1 MIELKNVSFKY
12 ELQENTLIK
21 NINLTIDEGEFVGII
36 GKNGS
41 GKTTLCNI
49 IRGIIP
55 DFIQGKISGD
65 IIIDDKNI
73 DDIERGEMAEL
84 VGFVFQNPFSQISGI
99 KKTVFEEIAYG
110 LENLGVERE
119 EIIKRVE
126 DVIKLLKI
134 EDLRDKAPN
143 ELSGGQSQRV
153 AIASIIVMNPKILIF
168 DEPTSQLDPLGTQEV
183 FDILKLLKS
192 QNKTIILVEHKI
204 DMIAEYADR
213 VIVLDDG
220 EILFDGD
227 CHRILSNRKIEEH
240 NVSMPIVSKL
250 AHQINDRRQGFFKN
264 IPITLEEC
272 KRELEANW
280 WAN

>member
-12 ELQENTLIK
+12 ELQQEKTIK
-21 NINLTIDEGEFVGII
+21 NLDLYVGQGEFIGII

-55 DFIQGKISGD
+55 DFVQGEISGD
-65 IIIDDKNI
+65 IIIDNKNI

-110 LENLGVERE
+110 LENLGVPRE
-119 EIIKRVE
+119 EIKRRVT

-134 EDLRDKAPN
+134 KDLQDKNPN

-153 AIASIIVMNPKILIF
+153 AIASIIVMNPKVLIF
-168 DEPTSQLDPLGTQEV
+168 DEPTSQLDPLGTEEI

-204 DMIAEYADR
+204 DLIAEYADR
-213 VIVLDDG
+213 VVVMDDG
-220 EILFDGD
+220 KIIFNGET
-227 CHRILSNRKIEEH
+227 HEVLSNDKIEES

-250 AHQINDRRQGFFKN
+250 AYKMNTVKPGFFKKV
-264 IPITLEEC
+264 PITLDEC
-272 KRELEANW
+272 KKELEED
-280 WAN
+280 

>member
-12 ELQENTLIK
+12 ELQQEKTIK
-21 NINLTIDEGEFVGII
+21 NLDLYVQQGEFIGII

-55 DFIQGKISGD
+55 DFVQGEISGD
-65 IIIDDKNI
+65 IIIDNKNI

-110 LENLGVERE
+110 LENLGVPRE
-119 EIIKRVE
+119 EIKQRVT

-134 EDLRDKAPN
+134 EDLQDKNPN

-153 AIASIIVMNPKILIF
+153 AIASIIVMNPKVLIF
-168 DEPTSQLDPLGTQEV
+168 DKSARPTG
-183 FDILKLLKS
+183 
-192 QNKTIILVEHKI
+192 N
-204 DMIAEYADR
+204 
-213 VIVLDDG
+213 
-220 EILFDGD
+220 
-227 CHRILSNRKIEEH
+227 
-240 NVSMPIVSKL
+240 
-250 AHQINDRRQGFFKN
+250 
-264 IPITLEEC
+264 
-272 KRELEANW
+272 
-280 WAN
+280 

>member
-12 ELQENTLIK
+12 ELQEEKTIK
-21 NINLTIDEGEFVGII
+21 NLDLYVKQGEFVGII

-55 DFIQGKISGD
+55 DFVQGEITGN
-65 IIIDDKNI
+65 IIIDNKDIN
-73 DDIERGEMAEL
+73 DIERGKMAEL

-110 LENLGVERE
+110 LENLGVPRE
-119 EIIKRVE
+119 EIRQRVT

-134 EDLRDKAPN
+134 EDLQDKNPN

-153 AIASIIVMNPKILIF
+153 AIASIIVMNPNALIF
-168 DEPTSQLDPLGTQEV
+168 DEPTSQLDPLGTEEI

-204 DMIAEYADR
+204 DLIAEYADR
-213 VIVLDDG
+213 VVVMDDG
-220 EILFDGD
+220 QIIFNGETHEILSDK
-227 CHRILSNRKIEEH
+227 KIEDH

-250 AHQINDRRQGFFKN
+250 AYKLNDEKQGFFKN
-264 IPITLEEC
+264 IPITLDEC
-272 KRELEANW
+272 KKELEED
-280 WAN
+280 

>member
-12 ELQENTLIK
+12 ELQEEKTIK
-21 NINLTIDEGEFVGII
+21 NLDLYVKQGEFVGII

-55 DFIQGKISGD
+55 DFVQGTITGSIS
-65 IIIDDKNI
+65 IDNKNI
-73 DDIERGEMAEL
+73 NDIERGEMAEL

-110 LENLGVERE
+110 LENLGVSRE
-119 EIIKRVE
+119 EIRQRVT

-134 EDLRDKAPN
+134 EDLQDKNPN

-153 AIASIIVMNPKILIF
+153 AIASIIVMNPKVLIF
-168 DEPTSQLDPLGTQEV
+168 DEPTSQLDPLGTEEI

-204 DMIAEYADR
+204 DLIAEYADR
-213 VIVLDDG
+213 VVVMDDG
-220 EILFDGD
+220 EIIFNGET
-227 CHRILSNRKIEEH
+227 HEVLSNDKIEQY

-250 AHQINDRRQGFFKN
+250 AYKLNEEKPGFFKN
-264 IPITLEEC
+264 IPITLDEC
-272 KRELEANW
+272 KKELEEN
-280 WAN
+280 

>member
-1 MIELKNVSFKY
+1 MIELKNISFKY
-12 ELQENTLIK
+12 ELQEENTIK
-21 NINLTIDEGEFVGII
+21 DLNLHVREGEFIGVI
-36 GKNGS
+36 GKNGA

-55 DFIQGKISGD
+55 DFIQGDISGD
-65 IIIDDKNI
+65 IIIDSKNI
-73 DDIERGEMAEL
+73 NDIERGEMAEL

-119 EIIKRVE
+119 EMKRRVK
-126 DVIKLLKI
+126 DVIQLLKI
-134 EDLRDKAPN
+134 EDLQDKNPL

-168 DEPTSQLDPLGTQEV
+168 DEPTSQLDPLGTEEI

-204 DMIAEYADR
+204 DLIAEYADR
-213 VIVLDDG
+213 VVVMDEGEIVFDG
-220 EILFDGD
+220 ET
-227 CHRILSNRKIEEH
+227 HEVLSNKKIEDH

-250 AHQINDRRQGFFKN
+250 AYSLNEERAGFFKN
-264 IPITLEEC
+264 IPITLAEC
-272 KRELEANW
+272 KRELEDN
-280 WAN
+280 

>member
-1 MIELKNVSFKY
+1 MIELKNISFKY
-12 ELQENTLIK
+12 ELQEENTIK
-21 NINLTIDEGEFVGII
+21 DLNLHVREGEFIGVI
-36 GKNGS
+36 GKNGA

-55 DFIQGKISGD
+55 DFIQGDISGD
-65 IIIDDKNI
+65 IIIDSKNI
-73 DDIERGEMAEL
+73 NDIERGEMAEL

-119 EIIKRVE
+119 EMKRRVK
-126 DVIKLLKI
+126 DVIELLKI
-134 EDLRDKAPN
+134 EDLQEKNPL

-168 DEPTSQLDPLGTQEV
+168 DEPTSQLDPLGTEEI

-204 DMIAEYADR
+204 DLIAEYADR
-213 VIVLDDG
+213 VVVMDEGEIVFDG
-220 EILFDGD
+220 ET
-227 CHRILSNRKIEEH
+227 HEVLSNKKIEDH

-250 AHQINDRRQGFFKN
+250 AYSLNEERAGFFKN
-264 IPITLEEC
+264 IPITLAEC
-272 KRELEANW
+272 KRELEDN
-280 WAN
+280 

>member
-12 ELQENTLIK
+12 ELQEEKTIK
-21 NINLTIDEGEFVGII
+21 NLDLYVKQGEFVGII

-55 DFIQGKISGD
+55 DFVQGEIIGN
-65 IIIDDKNI
+65 IIIDNKNI
-73 DDIERGEMAEL
+73 NDIERGEMAEL

-110 LENLGVERE
+110 LENLGVSRE
-119 EIIKRVE
+119 EIRQRVT

-134 EDLRDKAPN
+134 EDLQDKNPN

-153 AIASIIVMNPKILIF
+153 AIASIIVMNPKVLIF
-168 DEPTSQLDPLGTQEV
+168 DEPTSQLDPLGTEEI

-204 DMIAEYADR
+204 DLIAEYADR
-213 VIVLDDG
+213 VVVMDDG
-220 EILFDGD
+220 EIIFNGET
-227 CHRILSNRKIEEH
+227 HEVLSNDKIEQH

-250 AHQINDRRQGFFKN
+250 AYKLNEEKPGFFKN
-264 IPITLEEC
+264 IPITLDEC
-272 KRELEANW
+272 KKELEEN
-280 WAN
+280 

>member
-12 ELQENTLIK
+12 ELQEEKTIK
-21 NINLTIDEGEFVGII
+21 NLDLYVKQGEFVGII

-55 DFIQGKISGD
+55 DFVQGEITGN
-65 IIIDDKNI
+65 IIIDNKDIN
-73 DDIERGEMAEL
+73 DIERGEMAEL

-110 LENLGVERE
+110 LENLGVPRE
-119 EIIKRVE
+119 EIRQRVT

-134 EDLRDKAPN
+134 EDLQDKNPN

-153 AIASIIVMNPKILIF
+153 AIASIIVMNPKVLIF
-168 DEPTSQLDPLGTQEV
+168 DEPTSQLDPLGTEEI

-204 DMIAEYADR
+204 DLIAEYADR
-213 VIVLDDG
+213 VVVMDDG
-220 EILFDGD
+220 EIIFNGET
-227 CHRILSNRKIEEH
+227 HEVLSNDKIEQH

-250 AHQINDRRQGFFKN
+250 AYKLNEEKPGFFKN
-264 IPITLEEC
+264 IPITLDEC
-272 KRELEANW
+272 KKELEEN
-280 WAN
+280 

>member
-12 ELQENTLIK
+12 ELQEEKTIR
-21 NINLTIDEGEFVGII
+21 NLDLYVKQGEFVGII

-55 DFIQGKISGD
+55 DFVQGTITGSISIDNKD
-65 IIIDDKNI
+65 IN
-73 DDIERGEMAEL
+73 DIERGEMAEL

-110 LENLGVERE
+110 LENLGVPRE
-119 EIIKRVE
+119 EIRQRVT

-134 EDLRDKAPN
+134 EDLQDKNPN

-153 AIASIIVMNPKILIF
+153 AIASIIVMNPKVLIF
-168 DEPTSQLDPLGTQEV
+168 DEPTSQLDPLGTEEI
-183 FDILKLLKS
+183 FDILKLLKA

-204 DMIAEYADR
+204 DLIAEYADR
-213 VIVLDDG
+213 VVVMDDG
-220 EILFDGD
+220 EIIFNGET
-227 CHRILSNRKIEEH
+227 HEVLSNDKIEQH

-250 AHQINDRRQGFFKN
+250 AYKLNEEKPGFFKN
-264 IPITLEEC
+264 IPITLDEC
-272 KRELEANW
+272 KKELEEN
-280 WAN
+280 

>member
-12 ELQENTLIK
+12 ELQEEKTIKTLDLYVK
-21 NINLTIDEGEFVGII
+21 QGEFVGII

-55 DFIQGKISGD
+55 DFVQGTITGSIS
-65 IIIDDKNI
+65 IDNKNI
-73 DDIERGEMAEL
+73 NDIERGEMAEL

-110 LENLGVERE
+110 LENLGVPRE
-119 EIIKRVE
+119 EIRQRVT

-134 EDLRDKAPN
+134 EDLQDKNPN

-153 AIASIIVMNPKILIF
+153 AIASIIVMNPKVLIF
-168 DEPTSQLDPLGTQEV
+168 DEPTSQLDPLGTEEI

-204 DMIAEYADR
+204 DLIAEYADR
-213 VIVLDDG
+213 VVVMDDG
-220 EILFDGD
+220 EIIFNGET
-227 CHRILSNRKIEEH
+227 HEVLSNDKIEQH

-250 AHQINDRRQGFFKN
+250 AYKLNEEKPRFFKN
-264 IPITLEEC
+264 IPITLDEC
-272 KRELEANW
+272 KKELEEN
-280 WAN
+280 

>member
-12 ELQENTLIK
+12 ELQEEKTIK
-21 NINLTIDEGEFVGII
+21 NLDLYVKQGEFVGII

-55 DFIQGKISGD
+55 DFVQGTITGN
-65 IIIDDKNI
+65 IIIDNKGIN
-73 DDIERGEMAEL
+73 DIERGEMAEL

-110 LENLGVERE
+110 LENLGVPRE
-119 EIIKRVE
+119 EIRQRVT

-134 EDLRDKAPN
+134 EDLQDKNPN

-153 AIASIIVMNPKILIF
+153 AIASIIVMNPKVLIF
-168 DEPTSQLDPLGTQEV
+168 DEPTSQLDPLGTEEI

-204 DMIAEYADR
+204 DLIAEYADR
-213 VIVLDDG
+213 VVVMDDG
-220 EILFDGD
+220 EIIFNGET
-227 CHRILSNRKIEEH
+227 HEVLSNDKIEQH

-250 AHQINDRRQGFFKN
+250 AYKLNEEKPRFFKN
-264 IPITLEEC
+264 IPITLDEC
-272 KRELEANW
+272 KKELEGN
-280 WAN
+280 

>member
-12 ELQENTLIK
+12 ELQEEKTIK
-21 NINLTIDEGEFVGII
+21 NLDLYVKQGEFVGII

-55 DFIQGKISGD
+55 DFVQGTITGSIS
-65 IIIDDKNI
+65 IDNKNI
-73 DDIERGEMAEL
+73 NDIERGEMAEL

-110 LENLGVERE
+110 LENLGVSRE
-119 EIIKRVE
+119 EIRQRVT

-134 EDLRDKAPN
+134 EDLQDKNPN

-153 AIASIIVMNPKILIF
+153 AIASIIVMNPKVLIF
-168 DEPTSQLDPLGTQEV
+168 DEPTSQLDPLGTEEI

-204 DMIAEYADR
+204 DLIAEYADR
-213 VIVLDDG
+213 VVVMDNG
-220 EILFDGD
+220 EIIFNGET
-227 CHRILSNRKIEEH
+227 HEVLSNDKIEQH

-250 AHQINDRRQGFFKN
+250 AYKLNDEKQGFFKN
-264 IPITLEEC
+264 IPITLDEC
-272 KRELEANW
+272 KKELEEN
-280 WAN
+280 

>member
-12 ELQENTLIK
+12 ELQEEKTIK
-21 NINLTIDEGEFVGII
+21 NMDLYVKQGEFVGII

-55 DFIQGKISGD
+55 DFVQGQISGD
-65 IIIDDKNI
+65 IVIDNKNI
-73 DDIERGEMAEL
+73 DDIKRGEMAEL

-119 EIIKRVE
+119 EIRQRVT

-134 EDLRDKAPN
+134 EDLQDKNPN

-168 DEPTSQLDPLGTQEV
+168 DEPTSQLDPLGTEEI

-204 DMIAEYADR
+204 DLIAEYADR
-213 VIVLDDG
+213 VVVMDDG
-220 EILFDGD
+220 EIIFNGET
-227 CHRILSNRKIEEH
+227 HEILSDRKIEDH
-240 NVSMPIVSKL
+240 NVSMPIVSRLAYKL
-250 AHQINDRRQGFFKN
+250 NEEKPGFFKN
-264 IPITLEEC
+264 IPITLDEC
-272 KRELEANW
+272 KKELEEN
-280 WAN
+280 

>member
-12 ELQENTLIK
+12 ELQEEKTIK
-21 NINLTIDEGEFVGII
+21 NLDLYVKQGEFVGII

-55 DFIQGKISGD
+55 DFVQGTITGSISIDNKD
-65 IIIDDKNI
+65 IN
-73 DDIERGEMAEL
+73 DIERGEMAEL

-110 LENLGVERE
+110 LENLGVPRE
-119 EIIKRVE
+119 EIRQRVT

-134 EDLRDKAPN
+134 EYLQDKNPN

-153 AIASIIVMNPKILIF
+153 AIASIIVMNPKVLIF
-168 DEPTSQLDPLGTQEV
+168 DEPTSQLDPLGTEEI
-183 FDILKLLKS
+183 FDILKLLKA

-204 DMIAEYADR
+204 DLIAEYADR
-213 VIVLDDG
+213 VVVMDDG
-220 EILFDGD
+220 EIIFNGET
-227 CHRILSNRKIEEH
+227 HEVLSNDKIEQH

-250 AHQINDRRQGFFKN
+250 AYRLNEEKPGFFKN
-264 IPITLEEC
+264 IPITLDEC
-272 KRELEANW
+272 KKELEEN
-280 WAN
+280 

>member
-12 ELQENTLIK
+12 ELQEEKTIK
-21 NINLTIDEGEFVGII
+21 NLDLYLKQGEFVGII

-55 DFIQGKISGD
+55 DFVQGEITGSIS
-65 IIIDDKNI
+65 IDNKNI
-73 DDIERGEMAEL
+73 NDIERGEMAEL

-110 LENLGVERE
+110 LENLGVPRE
-119 EIIKRVE
+119 EIRQRVT

-134 EDLRDKAPN
+134 EDLQDKNPN

-153 AIASIIVMNPKILIF
+153 AIASIIVMNPKVLIF
-168 DEPTSQLDPLGTQEV
+168 DEPTSQLDPLGTEEI
-183 FDILKLLKS
+183 FDILKLLKA

-204 DMIAEYADR
+204 DLIAEYADR
-213 VIVLDDG
+213 VVVMDDG
-220 EILFDGD
+220 EIIFNGET
-227 CHRILSNRKIEEH
+227 HEVLSNDKIEQH

-250 AHQINDRRQGFFKN
+250 AYKLNEEKPGFFKN
-264 IPITLEEC
+264 IPITLDEC
-272 KRELEANW
+272 KKELEEN
-280 WAN
+280 

>member
-12 ELQENTLIK
+12 ELQEEKTIK
-21 NINLTIDEGEFVGII
+21 NLDLYVKQGEFVGII

-55 DFIQGKISGD
+55 DFVQGTITGSIS
-65 IIIDDKNI
+65 IDNKNI
-73 DDIERGEMAEL
+73 NDIERGEMAEL

-110 LENLGVERE
+110 LENLGVPRE
-119 EIIKRVE
+119 EIRQRVT

-134 EDLRDKAPN
+134 EDLQDKNPN

-153 AIASIIVMNPKILIF
+153 AIASIIVMNPKVLIF
-168 DEPTSQLDPLGTQEV
+168 DEPTSQLDPLGTEEI

-204 DMIAEYADR
+204 DLIAEYADR
-213 VIVLDDG
+213 VVVMDDG
-220 EILFDGD
+220 QIIFNGETHEILSD
-227 CHRILSNRKIEEH
+227 RKIEEH

-250 AHQINDRRQGFFKN
+250 AYKLNEEKPRFFKN
-264 IPITLEEC
+264 IPITLDEC
-272 KRELEANW
+272 KKELEEN
-280 WAN
+280 

>member
-12 ELQENTLIK
+12 ELQQEKTIK
-21 NINLTIDEGEFVGII
+21 NLDLYVQQGEFIGII

-55 DFIQGKISGD
+55 DFVQGEISGD
-65 IIIDDKNI
+65 IIIDNKNI

-110 LENLGVERE
+110 LENLGVPRE
-119 EIIKRVE
+119 EIKRRVT

-134 EDLRDKAPN
+134 KDLQDKNPN

-153 AIASIIVMNPKILIF
+153 AIASIIVMNPKVLIF
-168 DEPTSQLDPLGTQEV
+168 DEPTSQLDPLGTEEI

-204 DMIAEYADR
+204 DLIAEYADR
-213 VIVLDDG
+213 VVVMDDG
-220 EILFDGD
+220 KIIFNGET
-227 CHRILSNRKIEEH
+227 HEVLSNDKIEES

-250 AHQINDRRQGFFKN
+250 AYKMNTVKPGFFKKV
-264 IPITLEEC
+264 PITLDEC
-272 KRELEANW
+272 KKELEED
-280 WAN
+280 

>member
-12 ELQENTLIK
+12 ELQEEKTIK
-21 NINLTIDEGEFVGII
+21 NMDLYVKQGEFVGII

-55 DFIQGKISGD
+55 DFVQGQISGD
-65 IIIDDKNI
+65 IVIDNKNI
-73 DDIERGEMAEL
+73 DDIKRGEMAEL

-119 EIIKRVE
+119 EIRQRVT

-134 EDLRDKAPN
+134 EDLQDKNPN

-153 AIASIIVMNPKILIF
+153 AIASIIVMNPKVLIF
-168 DEPTSQLDPLGTQEV
+168 DEPTSQLDPLGTEEI

-204 DMIAEYADR
+204 DLIAEYADR
-213 VIVLDDG
+213 VVVMDNG
-220 EILFDGD
+220 EIIFNGET
-227 CHRILSNRKIEEH
+227 HEVLSNDKIEQH

-250 AHQINDRRQGFFKN
+250 AYKLNDEKQGFFKN
-264 IPITLEEC
+264 IPITLDEC
-272 KRELEANW
+272 KKELEEN
-280 WAN
+280 

>member
-1 MIELKNVSFKY
+1 MIELKNISFKY
-12 ELQENTLIK
+12 ELQEEKTLK
-21 NINLTIDEGEFVGII
+21 DLNLHVREGEFIGVI
-36 GKNGS
+36 GKNGA

-55 DFIQGKISGD
+55 DFIQGEISGD
-65 IIIDDKNI
+65 ILIDSKNI
-73 DDIERGEMAEL
+73 NHIERGEMAEL

-119 EIIKRVE
+119 EMKRRVK
-126 DVIKLLKI
+126 DVIQLLKI
-134 EDLRDKAPN
+134 EDLQDKNPL

-168 DEPTSQLDPLGTQEV
+168 DEPTSQLDPMGTEEI
-183 FDILKLLKS
+183 FDILELLKS

-204 DMIAEYADR
+204 DLIAEYADR
-213 VIVLDDG
+213 VVVMDEGEIVFDG
-220 EILFDGD
+220 ET
-227 CHRILSNRKIEEH
+227 HEVLSNKKIEDH

-250 AHQINDRRQGFFKN
+250 AYSLNEERAGFFKN

-272 KRELEANW
+272 KRELEDN
-280 WAN
+280 

>member
-12 ELQENTLIK
+12 ELQEEKTIK
-21 NINLTIDEGEFVGII
+21 NLDLYEKQGEFVGII

-55 DFIQGKISGD
+55 DFVQGEIKGD
-65 IIIDDKNI
+65 IIIDNKNI
-73 DDIERGEMAEL
+73 NDIERGEMAEL

-110 LENLGVERE
+110 LENLGVPRE
-119 EIIKRVE
+119 EIRQRVT

-134 EDLRDKAPN
+134 EDLQDKNPN

-153 AIASIIVMNPKILIF
+153 AIASIIVMNPKVLIF
-168 DEPTSQLDPLGTQEV
+168 DEPTSQLDPLGTEEI

-204 DMIAEYADR
+204 DLIAEYADR
-213 VIVLDDG
+213 VVVMDDG
-220 EILFDGD
+220 EIIFNGET
-227 CHRILSNRKIEEH
+227 HEVLSNEKIEQH

-250 AHQINDRRQGFFKN
+250 AYKMNAEKSGFFKN
-264 IPITLEEC
+264 IPITLDEC
-272 KRELEANW
+272 KKELEEN
-280 WAN
+280 

>member
-12 ELQENTLIK
+12 ELQEEKTIK
-21 NINLTIDEGEFVGII
+21 NLDLYVKQGEFVGII

-49 IRGIIP
+49 IRCIIP
-55 DFIQGKISGD
+55 DFVQGEITGSISIDNKD
-65 IIIDDKNI
+65 IN
-73 DDIERGEMAEL
+73 DIERGEMAEL

-110 LENLGVERE
+110 LENLGVPRE
-119 EIIKRVE
+119 EIRQRVT

-134 EDLRDKAPN
+134 EDLQDKNPN

-153 AIASIIVMNPKILIF
+153 AIASIIVMNPKVLIF
-168 DEPTSQLDPLGTQEV
+168 DEPTSQLDPLGTEEI

-204 DMIAEYADR
+204 DLIAEYADR
-213 VIVLDDG
+213 VVVMDDG
-220 EILFDGD
+220 EIIFNGET
-227 CHRILSNRKIEEH
+227 HEVLSNDKIEQH

-250 AHQINDRRQGFFKN
+250 AYKLNEEKPGFFKN
-264 IPITLEEC
+264 IPITLDEC
-272 KRELEANW
+272 KKELEEN
-280 WAN
+280 

>member
-1 MIELKNVSFKY
+1 MIEIKNVSFKY
-12 ELQENTLIK
+12 ELQEEKTIK
-21 NINLTIDEGEFVGII
+21 NLDLYVKQGEFVGII

-55 DFIQGKISGD
+55 DFVQGEITGSIS
-65 IIIDDKNI
+65 IDNKNI
-73 DDIERGEMAEL
+73 NDIERGEMAEL

-110 LENLGVERE
+110 LENLGVPRE
-119 EIIKRVE
+119 EIRQRVT

-134 EDLRDKAPN
+134 EDLQDKNPN

-153 AIASIIVMNPKILIF
+153 AIASIIVMNPKVLIF
-168 DEPTSQLDPLGTQEV
+168 DEPTSQLDPLGTEEI

-204 DMIAEYADR
+204 DLIAEYADR
-213 VIVLDDG
+213 VVVMDDG
-220 EILFDGD
+220 EIIFNGET
-227 CHRILSNRKIEEH
+227 HEVLSNDKIEKH

-250 AHQINDRRQGFFKN
+250 AYKLNEEKSGFFKN
-264 IPITLEEC
+264 IPITLDEC
-272 KRELEANW
+272 KKELEEN
-280 WAN
+280 

>member
-12 ELQENTLIK
+12 ELQDEESIK
-21 NINLTIDEGEFVGII
+21 NMDLYIKKGEFVGII

-49 IRGIIP
+49 IRGIVP
-55 DFIQGKISGD
+55 DFIQGEISGD
-65 IIIDDKNI
+65 ILIDSKNI

-110 LENLGVERE
+110 LENLGVPRE
-119 EIIKRVE
+119 EIKQRVS

-134 EDLRDKAPN
+134 EDLQAKNPN

-168 DEPTSQLDPLGTQEV
+168 DEPTSQLDPLGTEEI

-192 QNKTIILVEHKI
+192 ENKTIILVEHKI
-204 DMIAEYADR
+204 DLIAEYADR
-213 VIVLDDG
+213 VVVMDEGKIVFNADTH
-220 EILFDGD
+220 EV
-227 CHRILSNRKIEEH
+227 LSNKEIEQH
-240 NVSMPIVSKL
+240 NVSMPIGSKL
-250 AHQINDRRQGFFKN
+250 SYRMNEEKPGFFKKV
-264 IPITLEEC
+264 PITLDEC
-272 KRELEANW
+272 KSELEED
-280 WAN
+280 

>member
-1 MIELKNVSFKY
+1 MTELKNVSFKY
-12 ELQENTLIK
+12 ELQEEKTIK
-21 NINLTIDEGEFVGII
+21 NLDLYVKQGEFVGII

-55 DFIQGKISGD
+55 DFVQGTITGSIS
-65 IIIDDKNI
+65 IDNKNI
-73 DDIERGEMAEL
+73 NDIERGEMSEL

-110 LENLGVERE
+110 LENLGVPRE
-119 EIIKRVE
+119 EIRQRVT

-134 EDLRDKAPN
+134 EDLQDKNPN

-153 AIASIIVMNPKILIF
+153 AIASIIVMNPKVLIF
-168 DEPTSQLDPLGTQEV
+168 DEPTSQLDPLGTEEI

-204 DMIAEYADR
+204 DLIAEYADR
-213 VIVLDDG
+213 VVVMDDG
-220 EILFDGD
+220 EIIFNGET
-227 CHRILSNRKIEEH
+227 HEVLSNDKIEQH

-250 AHQINDRRQGFFKN
+250 AYRLNEEKPGFFKN
-264 IPITLEEC
+264 IPITLDEC
-272 KRELEANW
+272 KKELEEN
-280 WAN
+280 

>member
-12 ELQENTLIK
+12 ELQEEKTIK
-21 NINLTIDEGEFVGII
+21 NLDLYVKQGEFVGII

-55 DFIQGKISGD
+55 DFVQGEITGSIS
-65 IIIDDKNI
+65 IDNKNI

-110 LENLGVERE
+110 LENLGVPRE
-119 EIIKRVE
+119 EIRQRVT

-134 EDLRDKAPN
+134 EDLQDKNPN

-153 AIASIIVMNPKILIF
+153 AIASIIVMNPKVLIF
-168 DEPTSQLDPLGTQEV
+168 DEPTSQLDPLGTEEI

-204 DMIAEYADR
+204 DLIAEYADR
-213 VIVLDDG
+213 VVVMDDG
-220 EILFDGD
+220 EIIFNGET
-227 CHRILSNRKIEEH
+227 HEVLSNDKIEQH

-250 AHQINDRRQGFFKN
+250 AYKLNEEKSGFFKN
-264 IPITLEEC
+264 IPITLDEC
-272 KRELEANW
+272 KKELEEN
-280 WAN
+280 

>member
-12 ELQENTLIK
+12 ELQEEKTIK
-21 NINLTIDEGEFVGII
+21 NMDLYVKQGEFVGII

-55 DFIQGKISGD
+55 DFIQGHISGD
-65 IIIDDKNI
+65 IVIDGKNI

-84 VGFVFQNPFSQISGI
+84 VEFVFQNPFSQISGI

-119 EIIKRVE
+119 EIRQRVT

-134 EDLRDKAPN
+134 EDLQDKNPN

-168 DEPTSQLDPLGTQEV
+168 DEPTSQLDPLGTEEI

-204 DMIAEYADR
+204 DLIAEYADR
-213 VIVLDDG
+213 VVVMDNG
-220 EILFDGD
+220 EIIFNGET
-227 CHRILSNRKIEEH
+227 HEVLSNDKIEQH

-250 AHQINDRRQGFFKN
+250 AYKLNDEKHGFFKN
-264 IPITLEEC
+264 IPITLDEC
-272 KRELEANW
+272 KKELEEN
-280 WAN
+280 

>member
-12 ELQENTLIK
+12 ELQEEKTIK
-21 NINLTIDEGEFVGII
+21 NLDLYVKQGEFVGII

-55 DFIQGKISGD
+55 DFVQGTITGSIS
-65 IIIDDKNI
+65 IDNKNI
-73 DDIERGEMAEL
+73 NDIERGEMAEL

-110 LENLGVERE
+110 LENLGVPRE
-119 EIIKRVE
+119 EIRQRVT

-134 EDLRDKAPN
+134 EDLQDKNPN

-153 AIASIIVMNPKILIF
+153 AIASIIVMNPKVLIF
-168 DEPTSQLDPLGTQEV
+168 DEPTSQLDPLGTEEI

-204 DMIAEYADR
+204 DLIAEYADR
-213 VIVLDDG
+213 VVVMDNGQIIFNG
-220 EILFDGD
+220 ET
-227 CHRILSNRKIEEH
+227 HEVLSNDKIEQH

-250 AHQINDRRQGFFKN
+250 AYKLNEEKPEFFKN
-264 IPITLEEC
+264 IPITLDEC
-272 KRELEANW
+272 KKELEED
-280 WAN
+280 

>member
-12 ELQENTLIK
+12 ELQEEKTIK
-21 NINLTIDEGEFVGII
+21 NLDLYVKQGEFVGII

-55 DFIQGKISGD
+55 DFVQGEITGSIS
-65 IIIDDKNI
+65 IDNKNI
-73 DDIERGEMAEL
+73 NDIERGEMAEL

-110 LENLGVERE
+110 LENLGVPRE
-119 EIIKRVE
+119 EIRQRVT

-134 EDLRDKAPN
+134 EDLQDKNPN

-153 AIASIIVMNPKILIF
+153 AIASIIVMNPQVLIF
-168 DEPTSQLDPLGTQEV
+168 DEPTSQLDPLGTEEI

-204 DMIAEYADR
+204 DLIAEYADR
-213 VIVLDDG
+213 VVVMDDG
-220 EILFDGD
+220 EIIFNGET
-227 CHRILSNRKIEEH
+227 HEVLSNDKIEQH

-250 AHQINDRRQGFFKN
+250 AYKLNEEKPGFFKN
-264 IPITLEEC
+264 IPITLDEC
-272 KRELEANW
+272 RKELEED
-280 WAN
+280 

>member
-12 ELQENTLIK
+12 ELQEEKTIK
-21 NINLTIDEGEFVGII
+21 NMDLYVKQGEFVGII

-55 DFIQGKISGD
+55 DFIQGHISGY
-65 IIIDDKNI
+65 IVIDGKNI

-84 VGFVFQNPFSQISGI
+84 VEFVFQNPFSQISGI

-119 EIIKRVE
+119 EIRQRVT

-134 EDLRDKAPN
+134 EDLQDKNPN

-168 DEPTSQLDPLGTQEV
+168 DEPTSQLDPLGTEEI

-204 DMIAEYADR
+204 DLIAEYADR
-213 VIVLDDG
+213 VVVMDNG
-220 EILFDGD
+220 EIIFNGET
-227 CHRILSNRKIEEH
+227 HEVLSNDKIEQH

-250 AHQINDRRQGFFKN
+250 AYKLNDEKHGFFKN
-264 IPITLEEC
+264 IPITLDEC
-272 KRELEANW
+272 KKELEEN
-280 WAN
+280 

>member
-12 ELQENTLIK
+12 ELQEEKTIK
-21 NINLTIDEGEFVGII
+21 NLDLYVKQGEFVGII

-55 DFIQGKISGD
+55 DFVQGTITGSIS
-65 IIIDDKNI
+65 IDNKNI
-73 DDIERGEMAEL
+73 NHIERGEMAEL

-110 LENLGVERE
+110 LENLGVPRE
-119 EIIKRVE
+119 EIRQRVTE
-126 DVIKLLKI
+126 VIKLLKI
-134 EDLRDKAPN
+134 EDLQDKNPN

-153 AIASIIVMNPKILIF
+153 AIASIIVMNPKVLIF
-168 DEPTSQLDPLGTQEV
+168 DEPTSQLDPLGTEEI

-204 DMIAEYADR
+204 DLIAEYADR
-213 VIVLDDG
+213 VVVMDDG
-220 EILFDGD
+220 EIIFNGET
-227 CHRILSNRKIEEH
+227 HEVLSNDKIEQH

-250 AHQINDRRQGFFKN
+250 AYKLNEEKPRFFKN
-264 IPITLEEC
+264 IPITLDEC
-272 KRELEANW
+272 KKELEEN
-280 WAN
+280 

>member
-1 MIELKNVSFKY
+1 MIELKNISFKY
-12 ELQENTLIK
+12 ELQEEKTLK
-21 NINLTIDEGEFVGII
+21 DLNLHVREGEFIGVI
-36 GKNGS
+36 GKNGA

-55 DFIQGKISGD
+55 DFIQGEISGD
-65 IIIDDKNI
+65 ILIDSKNI
-73 DDIERGEMAEL
+73 NHIERGEMAEL

-119 EIIKRVE
+119 EMKRRVK
-126 DVIKLLKI
+126 DVIELLKI
-134 EDLRDKAPN
+134 EDLQDKNPL

-168 DEPTSQLDPLGTQEV
+168 DEPTSQLDPLGTEEI

-192 QNKTIILVEHKI
+192 EQKTIILVEHKI
-204 DMIAEYADR
+204 DLIAEYADR
-213 VIVLDDG
+213 VVVMDEGEIVFDG
-220 EILFDGD
+220 ET
-227 CHRILSNRKIEEH
+227 HEVLSNEKIEHH

-250 AHQINDRRQGFFKN
+250 AYSLNEERAGFFKI

-272 KRELEANW
+272 KRELEDN
-280 WAN
+280 

>member
-12 ELQENTLIK
+12 ELQEEKTIK
-21 NINLTIDEGEFVGII
+21 NMDLYVKQGEFVGII

-55 DFIQGKISGD
+55 DFVQGEITGN
-65 IIIDDKNI
+65 IIIDNKDIN
-73 DDIERGEMAEL
+73 DIERGEMAEL

-110 LENLGVERE
+110 LENLGVPRE
-119 EIIKRVE
+119 EIRQRVT

-134 EDLRDKAPN
+134 EDLQDKNPN

-153 AIASIIVMNPKILIF
+153 AIASIIVMNPKVLIF
-168 DEPTSQLDPLGTQEV
+168 DEPTSQLDPLGTEEI
-183 FDILKLLKS
+183 FDMLKLLKS

-204 DMIAEYADR
+204 DLIAEYADR
-213 VIVLDDG
+213 VVVMDDG
-220 EILFDGD
+220 QIIFNGETHEILSD
-227 CHRILSNRKIEEH
+227 RKIEQH

-250 AHQINDRRQGFFKN
+250 AYKLNEEKPGFFKN
-264 IPITLEEC
+264 IPITLDEC
-272 KRELEANW
+272 KKELEEN
-280 WAN
+280 

>member
-12 ELQENTLIK
+12 ELQEEKTIK
-21 NINLTIDEGEFVGII
+21 NMDLYVKQGEFVGII

-55 DFIQGKISGD
+55 DFVQGQISGD
-65 IIIDDKNI
+65 IVIDNKNI
-73 DDIERGEMAEL
+73 DDIKRGEMAEL

-110 LENLGVERE
+110 LENLGVPRE
-119 EIIKRVE
+119 EIRQRVT

-134 EDLRDKAPN
+134 EDLQDKNPN

-153 AIASIIVMNPKILIF
+153 AIASIIVMNPKVLIF
-168 DEPTSQLDPLGTQEV
+168 DEPTSQLDPLGTEEI

-204 DMIAEYADR
+204 DLIAEYADR
-213 VIVLDDG
+213 VVVMDDG
-220 EILFDGD
+220 EIIFNGET
-227 CHRILSNRKIEEH
+227 HEVLSNDKIEQH

-250 AHQINDRRQGFFKN
+250 AYKLNEEKPGFFKN
-264 IPITLEEC
+264 IPITLDEC
-272 KRELEANW
+272 KKELEEN
-280 WAN
+280 

>member
-12 ELQENTLIK
+12 ELQEEKTIK
-21 NINLTIDEGEFVGII
+21 DLDLYVKQGEFVGII

-55 DFIQGKISGD
+55 DFVQGTITGSIS
-65 IIIDDKNI
+65 IDNKNI
-73 DDIERGEMAEL
+73 DDIQRGEMTEL

-110 LENLGVERE
+110 LENLGVPRE
-119 EIIKRVE
+119 EIRQRVT

-134 EDLRDKAPN
+134 EDLQDKNPN

-153 AIASIIVMNPKILIF
+153 AIASIIVMNPKVLIF
-168 DEPTSQLDPLGTQEV
+168 DEPTSQLDPLGTEEI

-204 DMIAEYADR
+204 DLIAEYADR
-213 VIVLDDG
+213 VVVMDDG
-220 EILFDGD
+220 EIIFNGET
-227 CHRILSNRKIEEH
+227 HEVLSNDKIEQH

-250 AHQINDRRQGFFKN
+250 AYKLNEEKPGFFKN
-264 IPITLEEC
+264 IPITLDEC
-272 KRELEANW
+272 KKELEEN
-280 WAN
+280 

>member
-1 MIELKNVSFKY
+1 MIELKNISFKY
-12 ELQENTLIK
+12 ELQEEKTLK
-21 NINLTIDEGEFVGII
+21 DLNLHVREGEFIGVI
-36 GKNGS
+36 GKNGA

-55 DFIQGKISGD
+55 DFIQGEISGD
-65 IIIDDKNI
+65 ILIDSKNI
-73 DDIERGEMAEL
+73 NHIERGEMAEL

-119 EIIKRVE
+119 EMKRRVK
-126 DVIKLLKI
+126 DVIELLKI
-134 EDLRDKAPN
+134 EDLQDKNPL

-168 DEPTSQLDPLGTQEV
+168 DEPTSQLDPLGTEEI

-204 DMIAEYADR
+204 DLIAEYADR
-213 VIVLDDG
+213 VVVMDEGEIVFDG
-220 EILFDGD
+220 ET
-227 CHRILSNRKIEEH
+227 HEVLSNEKIEHH

-250 AHQINDRRQGFFKN
+250 AYSLNEERAGFFKN

-272 KRELEANW
+272 KRELEDN
-280 WAN
+280 

>member
-1 MIELKNVSFKY
+1 MYVK
-12 ELQENTLIK
+12 Q
-21 NINLTIDEGEFVGII
+21 GEFVGII

-55 DFIQGKISGD
+55 DFVQGTITGSIS
-65 IIIDDKNI
+65 IDNKNI
-73 DDIERGEMAEL
+73 NDIERGEMAEL

-110 LENLGVERE
+110 LENLGVPRE
-119 EIIKRVE
+119 EIRQRVT

-134 EDLRDKAPN
+134 EDLQDKNPN

-153 AIASIIVMNPKILIF
+153 AIASIIVMNPKVLIF
-168 DEPTSQLDPLGTQEV
+168 DEPTSQLDPLGTEEI

-204 DMIAEYADR
+204 DLIAEYADR
-213 VIVLDDG
+213 VVVMDDG
-220 EILFDGD
+220 EIIFNGET
-227 CHRILSNRKIEEH
+227 HEVLSNDKIEQH

-250 AHQINDRRQGFFKN
+250 AYKLNEEKPGFFKN
-264 IPITLEEC
+264 IPITLDEC
-272 KRELEANW
+272 KKELEEN
-280 WAN
+280 

>member
-1 MIELKNVSFKY
+1 MIELKNISFKY
-12 ELQENTLIK
+12 ELQQEKTIK
-21 NINLTIDEGEFVGII
+21 NLDLYVQQGEFIGII

-55 DFIQGKISGD
+55 DFVQGEISGD
-65 IIIDDKNI
+65 IIIDNKNI

-110 LENLGVERE
+110 LENLGVPRE
-119 EIIKRVE
+119 EIKQRVT

-134 EDLRDKAPN
+134 EDLQDKNPN

-153 AIASIIVMNPKILIF
+153 AIASIIVMNPKVLIF
-168 DEPTSQLDPLGTQEV
+168 DEPTSQLDPLGTEEI

-204 DMIAEYADR
+204 DLIAEYADR
-213 VIVLDDG
+213 VVVMDDG
-220 EILFDGD
+220 EIIFNGET
-227 CHRILSNRKIEEH
+227 HEVLSNDKIEES

-250 AHQINDRRQGFFKN
+250 AYKMNTVKPGFFKKV
-264 IPITLEEC
+264 PITLDEC
-272 KRELEANW
+272 KKELEED
-280 WAN
+280 